1 MGVSLQ
7 ALTCEETL
15 GAESCWLPP
24 GCRSLI
30 QPEGSQLCAVNSPE
44 HPADP
49 RGDLTHQ
56 VFPQVGLPPE
66 AAQLWESAALVLA
79 APAWPATAGRVL
91 YRAAPASA
99 APPGALRA
107 RLSRAGGLRGG
118 PGTAPRQP
126 GMMLLL
132 EKQCRVHTCAGSC
145 VHVELYT
152 GAHWSTWPVFL
163 ISAAVLCLTDAG

>member
-1 MGVSLQ
+1 M
-7 ALTCEETL
+7 L

-24 GCRSLI
+24 ECRSLI

-49 RGDLTHQ
+49 RRDLTHQ

-66 AAQLWESAALVLA
+66 AAQLWEGAALVLA

-99 APPGALRA
+99 ALPGALGA
-107 RLSRAGGLRGG
+107 RLSRAGGLRGRARHS
-118 PGTAPRQP
+118 P
-126 GMMLLL
+126 
-132 EKQCRVHTCAGSC
+132 
-145 VHVELYT
+145 
-152 GAHWSTWPVFL
+152 
-163 ISAAVLCLTDAG
+163 SAARHDAAAGEAVQSPHVCRQLCARRAVYRGTLEYLACVPHLCCCPVSN